1 MGRLFAKSKRN
12 DAYEYFQA
20 VHEAL
25 GSDFAGSGHRCEAEE
40 PGALLEAS

>member
-12 DAYEYFQA
+12 DEYEYFQA

-25 GSDFAGSGHRCEAEE
+25 GSDFAGRGN
-40 PGALLEAS
+40 